1 MPKTIHSMTV
11 EAVVLRHSEW
21 GEADRLLVLYTRE
34 TGKLRAVAKG
44 VRKLLSR
51 KAGHLQPFTRVKVQ
65 VAHGRD
71 LWIVTQAET
80 VEAYLPLREDLL
92 RVAYATYVIE
102 LIDRFTYDEG
112 ASPMLYQLLVDTLE
126 RVSLLPDPFI
136 AVRYYEIHVLDLV
149 GFRPELFRC
158 VECGAAVQAEDQ
170 YFDALMGGII
180 CPRCAGRF
188 PAALPVS
195 VGTLKFLR
203 HLQRSTFK
211 VAARA
216 NPGGTERAE
225 MESLLNHFITYLL
238 ERRMNSPHF
247 LHEVRHDRYK
257 AGQKPAE
264 D

>member
-1 MPKTIHSMTV
+1 
-11 EAVVLRHSEW
+11 
-21 GEADRLLVLYTRE
+21 
-34 TGKLRAVAKG
+34 
-44 VRKLLSR
+44 
-51 KAGHLQPFTRVKVQ
+51 LQPFTRVKVQ

-71 LWIVTQAET
+71 LWIITQAET

-126 RVSLLPDPFI
+126 RVSSLSDPFI
-136 AVRYYEIHVLDLV
+136 AVRYYEIHLLDLV
-149 GFRPELFRC
+149 GFRPELFHC

-170 YFDALMGGII
+170 YFDALMGGMI
-180 CPRCAGRF
+180 CPGCAGRF

-211 VAARA
+211 IAARA
-216 NPGGTERAE
+216 NPSGTERAE

-247 LHEVRHDRYK
+247 LHEVRHDRYR